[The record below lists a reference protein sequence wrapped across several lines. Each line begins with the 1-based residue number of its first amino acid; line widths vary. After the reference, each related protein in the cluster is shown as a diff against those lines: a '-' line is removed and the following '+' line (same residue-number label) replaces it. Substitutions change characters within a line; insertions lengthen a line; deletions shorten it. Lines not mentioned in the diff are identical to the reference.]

1 MKEEKSAVRLYAGPT
16 TAEATALTEGY
27 RFSRITAFYILI
39 YTDKEPPKSF
49 LEITETE
56 AQRLTQADRQWLNDC
71 QKVLILEHVQKEK
84 PQIISKLN
92 QLLNIVENITNQK
105 EKEGKADGADAER
118 DTDSGVA
125 GSTL

>member
-1 MKEEKSAVRLYAGPT
+1 MNEEKSAVRLYAGPT